1 MICWSV
7 MHLSLDLIK
16 YIQIKKKNTNIITAL
31 FYFRSGGYTDSD
43 TGATDPEG
51 KSGKKKTKKERKK
64 TANLGPRIKV
74 LRIIPVETNTQ
85 DGNQNKPIDDRPDIK
100 V

>member
-1 MICWSV
+1 MGSYVILLQWKLGSYN
-7 MHLSLDLIK
+7 LWKNK
-16 YIQIKKKNTNIITAL
+16 YNIII
-31 FYFRSGGYTDSD
+31 RSGGYTDSD

-85 DGNQNKPIDDRPDIK
+85 DGSQNKPVDDRPDIK